1 MGECGEK
8 ERVGRERVSRAR
20 DGVSGV
26 RERGLSGWGERDR
39 RVSEW
44 GKRGGV
50 SEWQERGVSEWGE
63 KGKKVGRE
71 K

>member
-1 MGECGEK
+1 M
-8 ERVGRERVSRAR
+8 AR

-26 RERGLSGWGERDR
+26 RETGVSGWGERDR

-71 K
+71 KKGLVSGARERVGE